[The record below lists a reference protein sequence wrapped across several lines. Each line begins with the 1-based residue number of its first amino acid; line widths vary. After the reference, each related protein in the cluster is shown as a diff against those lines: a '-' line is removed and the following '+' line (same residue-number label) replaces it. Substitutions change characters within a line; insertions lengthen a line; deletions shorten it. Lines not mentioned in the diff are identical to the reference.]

1 MRAEARGERR
11 EAGGSRRVCYHTN
24 ASATGAEDVM
34 ASPRTAAAP
43 PQAEIPFDAPNYLL
57 HLLAAISRYRD
68 VQLEQALKPLG
79 LSVACYRALNAIV
92 VFEPCQMLELAQFIG
107 VDRTTMTRTVDQLVK
122 DGLAS
127 REIPTMDRRL
137 VVVSPT
143 DKARQVI
150 GTARRIVFDTNK
162 RVLDGVSERTQRTMI
177 RAEQRMFA
185 NLAVEP
191 RAIERMLS
199 LRRPPTAEGSLACA
213 AA

>member
-1 MRAEARGERR
+1 
-11 EAGGSRRVCYHTN
+11 
-24 ASATGAEDVM
+24 M
-34 ASPRTAAAP
+34 ASSRTGRAAAP
-43 PQAEIPFDAPNYLL
+43 QTAIPFDAPNYLL

-68 VQLEQALKPLG
+68 VQLDQALKPLG

-122 DGLAS
+122 DGLAG

-137 VVVSPT
+137 VVVTPT

-150 GTARRIVFDTNK
+150 ATARRIVFDTNA

-177 RAEQRMFA
+177 RAQQKMFA

-199 LRRPPTAEGSLACA
+199 LRRPATAGQNGETSERR
-213 AA
+213 

>member
-1 MRAEARGERR
+1 
-11 EAGGSRRVCYHTN
+11 
-24 ASATGAEDVM
+24 M
-34 ASPRTAAAP
+34 ASPRRPRTAP
-43 PQAEIPFDAPNYLL
+43 PQVDIPFDAPNYLL

-68 VQLEQALKPLG
+68 VQLDQALKRLG

-122 DGLAS
+122 DGLAG
-127 REIPTMDRRL
+127 REIPTIDRRL
-137 VVVSPT
+137 VVVTPT
-143 DKARQVI
+143 DEGRRVITSARQ
-150 GTARRIVFDTNK
+150 IVFDTNK
-162 RVLDGVSERTQRTMI
+162 HVLDGVSERTQHTII

-199 LRRPPTAEGSLACA
+199 LRRPMVTGPSGGEMPKR
-213 AA
+213 